1 MKNQILLKIKSRRQ
15 ISKYKYYV
23 SILVWILTIQCSSN
37 KNNTKEKN
45 EDPCNI
51 INTLMRN
58 QITSWNNGDIDA
70 YMEFYW
76 NSDSLQFIGSKGLTY
91 GWDTTLYNYKKSYS
105 TKEEM
110 GLLKFENLNCKHLN
124 NSSYLINGKWHLKR
138 NEKLKDLEGYYT
150 LIWKPINGQ
159 WKIIYDHSS

>member
-1 MKNQILLKIKSRRQ
+1 MKIQRLLAKQSRR
-15 ISKYKYYV
+15 K
-23 SILVWILTIQCSSN
+23 ILKCKFCVLICLFFIQCSSN
-37 KNNTKEKN
+37 KKNTKDKN
-45 EDPCNI
+45 EDPCVI
-51 INTLMRN
+51 INTLMKN
-58 QITSWNNGDIDA
+58 QNTSWNNGDIDA

-76 NSDSLQFIGSKGLTY
+76 KSDSLQFIGSKGLTY

-105 TKEEM
+105 TREEM
-110 GLLKFENLNCKHLN
+110 GVLKFENLNCKYLN

-138 NEKLKDLEGYYT
+138 NEKLKDLEGFYT